1 MENLSTEEFKKQRE
15 KYENTKNVIKHL
27 EEWKEEL
34 EDKISKNAQD
44 ATSHGLVSEIELAVV
59 RLKLLAGTEVY
70 SQQAKLRRLEFT
82 ADDYDYRLMCEWGY
96 KNREKWQ
103 DAREKTK
110 KIEVNAGDYIIN
122 M

>member
-59 RLKLLAGTEVY
+59 RL
-70 SQQAKLRRLEFT
+70 
-82 ADDYDYRLMCEWGY
+82 
-96 KNREKWQ
+96 
-103 DAREKTK
+103 
-110 KIEVNAGDYIIN
+110 
-122 M
+122 